1 VHEFP
6 EVQAMV
12 REAGARVPAGAR
24 IKRLK
29 IVVGEA
35 SGHDARHIE
44 AHFAEAARGTSAEGA
59 ALEFI
64 PEKLAATCAACGVQF
79 NPGSRAL
86 ACAECG
92 GTELTITAGN
102 TVRLAGVET

>member
-1 VHEFP
+1 MHEFP

-12 REAGARVPAGAR
+12 RDAGAQVPAGVR

-44 AHFAEAARGTSAEGA
+44 AHFAEASRGASAEGA
-59 ALEFI
+59 VLEFI
-64 PEKLAATCAACGVQF
+64 PEKLAATCAACGTPF
-79 NPGSRAL
+79 NAARLSL
-86 ACAECG
+86 ACAQCG

-102 TVRLAGVET
+102 NVRLVGVET

>member
-12 REAGARVPAGAR
+12 CEACGRVPAGAR
-24 IKRLK
+24 IKCLK

-44 AHFAEAARGTSAEGA
+44 AHFAEASRGTSAEGSK
-59 ALEFI
+59 LEFI
-64 PEKLAATCAACGVQF
+64 SEKLAATCAACGTPF
-79 NPGSRAL
+79 PAGSSAL

-102 TVRLAGVET
+102 TVRLADVEV